1 MPGVMELLPM
11 DQAAFQEM
19 LDVIRRGFESYGFL
33 PIATPTMELA
43 ELLLRKTG
51 GETERQV
58 YLAQSSGAADQGEEP
73 ELALRFD
80 LTVPLARYVAEH
92 RNELTFPFRRYQMQ
106 PVFRGERPQQ
116 GRFREFYQCD
126 IDVVGQDSLSL
137 RYDAEIPAVINT
149 VFANLGIGEFTI
161 GISNRRLLAG
171 LMTSLGLE
179 SDDAMM
185 RELDKLSRRG
195 PDEVVASLRK
205 RGASET
211 SAQRLVELAG
221 RGVVTGEAASALLAA
236 LETTSGA
243 GLAQGIGEVREVLSL
258 LAQLGVPSHRFGLD
272 LGIARGLDYYTGTV
286 YETTLVAH
294 PELGSIC
301 SGGRYDDLAGHY
313 TDRRLPG
320 VGISIGLS
328 RLFWQLRAAGIL
340 PAPKSPVT
348 ALVALLDDEG
358 LDAALQ
364 IAADLRTSGI
374 NTESSLEPRKLAQQL
389 KYADRSGIEVVVV
402 AGPEERA
409 KGEVLVRDLS
419 RQSQEFVARSD
430 VAEAV
435 SRMRS
440 V

>member
-1 MPGVMELLPM
+1 M
-11 DQAAFQEM
+11 DQAAFQDM
-19 LDVIRRGFESYGFL
+19 LDAIKRGFESYGFL

-126 IDVVGQDSLSL
+126 IDVVGQDTLSL

-149 VFANLGIGEFTI
+149 VFGNLEIGEFTI
-161 GISNRRLLAG
+161 GISNRKLLAG
-171 LMTSLGLE
+171 LMTSLDME
-179 SDDAMM
+179 SGDQMM

-195 PDEVVASLRK
+195 PDEVVASLRQL
-205 RGASET
+205 GVSEE
-211 SAQRLVELAG
+211 SARRLTDLAG
-221 RGVVTGEAASALLAA
+221 RGVVTGDGGLALLDELRANGAA
-236 LETTSGA
+236 LE
-243 GLAQGIGEVREVLSL
+243 QGVSEVREVLSL
-258 LAQLGVPSHRFGLD
+258 LGQMGVPSHRFGLD

-286 YETTLVAH
+286 YETTLTAH

-313 TDRRLPG
+313 TDRKLPG

-328 RLFWQLRAAGIL
+328 RLFWQLRSAEIL
-340 PAPKSPVT
+340 PVPKSPVKV
-348 ALVALLDDEG
+348 LVALLDDEG
-358 LDAALQ
+358 LEAALQ
-364 IAADLRTSGI
+364 IAADLRRTGI
-374 NTESSLEPRKLAQQL
+374 NTESSLEPRKLGSQL
-389 KYADRSGIEVVVV
+389 KYADRSGIEVVVL

-409 KGEVLVRDLS
+409 KGEVLVRSLS
-419 RQSQEFVARSD
+419 RQSQEFVARRN

-435 SRMRS
+435 TRM
-440 V
+440 VGE

>member
-1 MPGVMELLPM
+1 MPGVMELLPL
-11 DQAAFQEM
+11 DQAAFQDM
-19 LDVIRRGFESYGFL
+19 LDVIRGGFERYGFL
-33 PIATPTMELA
+33 PISTPTMELA
-43 ELLLRKTG
+43 ELLLHKTG
-51 GETERQV
+51 GDTDRQV
-58 YLAQSSGAADQGEEP
+58 YLAQSSGAAEQGAEP

-149 VFANLGIGEFTI
+149 VFDNLEIGEFTI
-161 GISNRRLLAG
+161 GISNRKLLAG
-171 LMTSLGLE
+171 LMASLDME
-179 SDDAMM
+179 SGDPMM

-195 PDEVVASLRK
+195 SDEVVASLRQ
-205 RGASET
+205 RGATEA
-211 SAQRLVELAG
+211 SARRLVDLAG
-221 RGVVTGEAASALLAA
+221 RGVVTGEGGLALLEELGA
-236 LETTSGA
+236 LGPSLE
-243 GLAQGIGEVREVLSL
+243 QGISEVREVLSL
-258 LAQLGVPSHRFGLD
+258 LGQLGVPTHRFGLD

-301 SGGRYDDLAGHY
+301 SGGRYDDLAGQY

-328 RLFWQLRAAGIL
+328 RLFWQLRAAALL
-340 PAPKSPVT
+340 PTPKSPVT

-364 IAADLRTSGI
+364 IAADLRVRGI
-374 NTESSLEPRKLAQQL
+374 NTESSLESRKLSQQL
-389 KYADRSGIEVVVV
+389 KYADRSGIGVVVL

-419 RQSQEFVARSD
+419 RQSQELVARAE

-440 V
+440 A

>member
-43 ELLLRKTG
+43 ELLLHKTG

-149 VFANLGIGEFTI
+149 VFANLGIGEFTV

-195 PDEVVASLRK
+195 PNEVVASLRQ

-221 RGVVTGEAASALLAA
+221 RGVVTGEGASALLAE

-313 TDRRLPG
+313 TDRKLPG

-328 RLFWQLRAAGIL
+328 RLFWQLRTAGIL

>member
-1 MPGVMELLPM
+1 M
-11 DQAAFQEM
+11 DQASFQDM
-19 LDVIRRGFESYGFL
+19 LDAIKRGFESYGFL

-92 RNELTFPFRRYQMQ
+92 RNDLTFPFRRYQMQ
-106 PVFRGERPQQ
+106 TVFRGERPQQ

-126 IDVVGQDSLSL
+126 IDVVGQDTLSL

-149 VFANLGIGEFTI
+149 VFGNLDIGEFTI

-171 LMTSLGLE
+171 LMTSLDMDS
-179 SDDAMM
+179 SDQMM
-185 RELDKLSRRG
+185 RELDRLSRRG
-195 PDEVVASLRK
+195 PEEVVASLRQ
-205 RGASET
+205 RGASE
-211 SAQRLVELAG
+211 AGARRLTELAG
-221 RGVVTGEAASALLAA
+221 RGVVTGEGGFALLDELRANAPA
-236 LETTSGA
+236 LE
-243 GLAQGIGEVREVLSL
+243 QGVSEVREVLSL
-258 LAQLGVPSHRFGLD
+258 LFQLGVPSHRFGVD

-313 TDRRLPG
+313 TDRKLPG

-328 RLFWQLRAAGIL
+328 RLFWQLRSAGIL
-340 PAPKSPVT
+340 PAPKSPVK

-358 LDAALQ
+358 LDEALK
-364 IAADLRTSGI
+364 IAADLRASGI
-374 NTESSLEPRKLAQQL
+374 NTESSLEPRKLGQQL
-389 KYADRSGIEVVVV
+389 KYADRARIEVVVL
-402 AGPEERA
+402 AGPDERA
-409 KGEVLVRDLS
+409 KGEVLVRNLS
-419 RQSQEFVARSD
+419 RQSQEFVARAD

-435 SRMRS
+435 SRMSS

>member
-1 MPGVMELLPM
+1 MPGVLELLPM

-171 LMTSLGLE
+171 LMTGLGLE

-195 PDEVVASLRK
+195 PDEVVASLRQ

-221 RGVVTGEAASALLAA
+221 RGVVTGEAASALLAE

-358 LDAALQ
+358 LEAALQ

>member
-58 YLAQSSGAADQGEEP
+58 YLAQSSGAADHGEEP

-171 LMTSLGLE
+171 LMTGLGLE

-221 RGVVTGEAASALLAA
+221 RGVVTGEGASALLAE

>member
-11 DQAAFQEM
+11 DQAVFQEM

-58 YLAQSSGAADQGEEP
+58 YLAQSSGAADRGEEP

-92 RNELTFPFRRYQMQ
+92 RNELTFPFRRYQIQ

-149 VFANLGIGEFTI
+149 VFGNLGIGEFTI
-161 GISNRRLLAG
+161 GISNRRLLAA
-171 LMTSLGLE
+171 LMTSLDME
-179 SDDAMM
+179 SGDPMM

-195 PDEVVASLRK
+195 PEEVVASLHQL
-205 RGASET
+205 GASET
-211 SAQRLVELAG
+211 SAQQLVELAG
-221 RGVVTGEAASALLAA
+221 RGVVTGEGAMALLEELGTTRPG
-236 LETTSGA
+236 LE
-243 GLAQGIGEVREVLSL
+243 QGISEVREVLSL

-320 VGISIGLS
+320 VGISIGFS
-328 RLFWQLRAAGIL
+328 RLFWQLRAGGIL

-364 IAADLRTSGI
+364 IAVDLRTNGI

-389 KYADRSGIEVVVV
+389 KYADRSGIEVVVL

-409 KGEVLVRDLS
+409 KGEVLVRNLS
-419 RQSQEFVARSD
+419 RQSQEFVARAD

>member
-92 RNELTFPFRRYQMQ
+92 RNELTVPFRRYQMQ

-149 VFANLGIGEFTI
+149 VFANLGIGEFTV

-179 SDDAMM
+179 FQ
-185 RELDKLSRRG
+185 RR
-195 PDEVVASLRK
+195 
-205 RGASET
+205 
-211 SAQRLVELAG
+211 
-221 RGVVTGEAASALLAA
+221 
-236 LETTSGA
+236 
-243 GLAQGIGEVREVLSL
+243 
-258 LAQLGVPSHRFGLD
+258 
-272 LGIARGLDYYTGTV
+272 
-286 YETTLVAH
+286 
-294 PELGSIC
+294 
-301 SGGRYDDLAGHY
+301 
-313 TDRRLPG
+313 
-320 VGISIGLS
+320 
-328 RLFWQLRAAGIL
+328 
-340 PAPKSPVT
+340 
-348 ALVALLDDEG
+348 
-358 LDAALQ
+358 
-364 IAADLRTSGI
+364 
-374 NTESSLEPRKLAQQL
+374 
-389 KYADRSGIEVVVV
+389 
-402 AGPEERA
+402 
-409 KGEVLVRDLS
+409 
-419 RQSQEFVARSD
+419 
-430 VAEAV
+430 
-435 SRMRS
+435 
-440 V
+440 